1 MLNLCLF
8 AVTSEFKWKG
18 KGGRRKEKEK
28 QEREEEEE
36 RKTRKNGVKGEIEG
50 GDEKQ
55 RENVTENQGKR
66 K

>member
-1 MLNLCLF
+1 M
-8 AVTSEFKWKG
+8 SSSGRG
-18 KGGRRKEKEK
+18 KEEEERRKRNK
-28 QEREEEEE
+28 REEED

>member
-18 KGGRRKEKEK
+18 KVGRRKEKEK
-28 QEREEEEE
+28 QEREEE